1 MSFTQHQ
8 LTKSSEVFSL
18 WGSMLHPY
26 LWGWSLDNNA
36 RAVIYLCIRASAH
49 LLCFPLRFRSWAT
62 SYEKIFQQ
70 DHRMRISTT
79 RGQYQQAGLTLVL
92 VYWFPPLG
100 IINAVSAAGY
110 YQRYVSSTCV
120 NGETVRQDSKSSTA
134 PSSTTCGYHQQEVIT
149 LVLDWR
155 FPPLGFINA
164 TWYQR
169 ALIGRPFDKIHKD
182 STAPNLTK
190 IIKWS
195 TMVCVWST
203 TVDIVSLVIL
213 WRWHDECDIICSTL
227 LLYPGIFSLVLFE
240 LLENSF
246 WCRGQL
252 LLGFLASP
260 RAIFTVGD
268 KQGLYFTATAYSRFP
283 LNVLWVYQIDII
295 DKK

>member
-1 MSFTQHQ
+1 MYTCICASPVLPTSLQVMGYQ
-8 LTKSSEVFSL
+8 LRKDLST
-18 WGSMLHPY
+18 GSQDANFNHTRTIPTSRFDSCF
-26 LWGWSLDNNA
+26 G
-36 RAVIYLCIRASAH
+36 
-49 LLCFPLRFRSWAT
+49 LL
-62 SYEKIFQQ
+62 
-70 DHRMRISTT
+70 
-79 RGQYQQAGLTLVL
+79 
-92 VYWFPPLG
+92 
-100 IINAVSAAGY
+100 VSVAGY

-268 KQGLYFTATAYSRFP
+268 KQGLYFTATAYSRYP
-283 LNVLWVYQIDII
+283 LNVYECTRLTSSTRSS
-295 DKK
+295 